1 LNSYF
6 PSSTEGWFIT
16 WTLFELRRWLTDV
29 TALSELARWFEE
41 VEMSSFFDDRATLA
55 MGAAFDE
62 ACRSLGR
69 FARGNA
75 AIMLVS

>member
-55 MGAAFDE
+55 MVLHSMKRVVHLGAS
-62 ACRSLGR
+62 R
-69 FARGNA
+69 A
-75 AIMLVS
+75 AMRQ